1 MPNPLGRENPAIGN
15 LGEANEALPESG
27 KNPDGSLLWSRIRG
41 NKMILIGGII
51 VVIFTFMAIFAPYIT
66 SYSPTK
72 MDVRSRF
79 APPSL
84 KHWMGT
90 DQYGRDTLCRV
101 LYGARVSFEVGVLAV
116 LIGILGGVII
126 GALAGYLGGY
136 IDEVLMRM
144 MDALLSFPP
153 LLLAI
158 GLVASI
164 GPNLTNVAITIGVVH
179 IPRFARLM
187 RSSVLAEREK
197 EYVEA
202 ARSIGQSSIK
212 ILLKHIGPNTISPIV
227 VLGTIVFALAVI
239 IEATL
244 SFLGVGVPPPTPSWG
259 GMLNESR
266 RYLEASLWMPLFPGV
281 VLSIAVLGF
290 NLLGDGLRDFLDP
303 KTYVATKGISK

>member
-1 MPNPLGRENPAIGN
+1 
-15 LGEANEALPESG
+15 
-27 KNPDGSLLWSRIRG
+27 
-41 NKMILIGGII
+41 MILIGGII
-51 VVIFTFMAIFAPYIT
+51 VLLFSFMAIFAPYLT

-79 APPSL
+79 APPGM
-84 KHWMGT
+84 KHLMGT
-90 DQYGRDTLCRV
+90 DQYGRDTLSRV
-101 LYGARVSFEVGVLAV
+101 LYGARVSFEVGLLAV
-116 LIGILGGVII
+116 LIGIIAGIII
-126 GALAGYLGGY
+126 GALAGYLGGF

-179 IPRFARLM
+179 IPRFARVM

-202 ARSIGQSSIK
+202 ARAIGQSSFK

-259 GMLNESR
+259 SMLNESR
-266 RYLEASLWMPLFPGV
+266 RYLEASLWMPLFPGL

-303 KTYVATKGISK
+303 KTYIVSKSTKQS